1 MRKPGF
7 KLDFV
12 TEDGVTFTLHNPPS
26 KAVIGLKG
34 FGFSGM
40 EPTSIKFPYQHGER
54 LLSKKLDPR
63 TLEITLRITKECYN
77 EYLTLREYL
86 LATFRENRSYTYN
99 PTLQHLIYRWVD
111 NGVYKT
117 REIDV
122 YFSGKMTLNRP
133 EADAWDQ
140 FSFTETIEFIAPYPI
155 WYDPTDTSVTV
166 SSWTSE
172 AVLDMAFPAVFG
184 CKYGSA
190 TINYVGTW
198 ESFPRFRFSGSFTN
212 ISIINV
218 DTDQRINYTGAGSLV
233 TLDLQTGPNLYAR
246 NIYTLDDYLKYF
258 SGDLTSFS
266 LQPSPPVT
274 DNTLSIYAE
283 GLSTTA
289 TVSIYYKNCYRG
301 I

>member
-34 FGFSGM
+34 FGFSNM

-54 LLSKKLDPR
+54 LLSKKLEQR

-155 WYDPTDTSVTV
+155 WYDPTDTTVTFNT
-166 SSWTSE
+166 WEAE
-172 AVLDMAFPAVFG
+172 AVLPMVWPFIFG
-184 CKYGSA
+184 CKHDIETVVYD
-190 TINYVGTW
+190 GTW
-198 ESFPRFRFSGSFTN
+198 ESFPSFQFVGV
-212 ISIINV
+212 ISNV
-218 DTDQRINYTGAGSLV
+218 TILNVSTDQRIDFAGDTSYGTV
-233 TLDLQTGPNLYAR
+233 VLQTGPNLSA
-246 NIYTLDDYLKYF
+246 TCSGEDVLSLF
-258 SGDLTSFS
+258 SGDLSSFVLQTAPPTTSNIIRVF
-266 LQPSPPVT
+266 V
-274 DNTLSIYAE
+274 E
-283 GLSTTA
+283 GISTSG
-289 TVSIYYKNCYRG
+289 TVVMNYKKAYRG